1 MTINKDVFES
11 TKKRLIKIN
20 MVAVV
25 CFMALL
31 MLCTF
36 MYFRGV
42 TFKSIDEDMT
52 AELKYVIGMI
62 EKRDFL
68 SEINSPIR
76 LINPKDMVY
85 IYEDGDIKY
94 YTENEYFDSLIP
106 EGDSNGKE
114 GFSNYSTRGYSFR
127 ELNIDIGNY
136 RIQIIRNIDS
146 EINSIKQLI
155 YILLSLGLL
164 AFIFVYMIA
173 VYLTKKAL
181 IPIENAWNEQAKFI
195 QDASHEL
202 RTPIAIVSSKLE
214 SILKK
219 PESTINDEAES
230 IAAAM
235 KETRR
240 LKKMVNDLLALT
252 KGDGVVKVNKEEFDL
267 VDMISE
273 ITEDYFDIA
282 EFQEKEF
289 EFNAD
294 LDNIDIYT
302 DKNMLKQLL
311 LIFIDNAFKYTESGD
326 KISIDI
332 EENNEKVTINII
344 DTGIGIKEEDIPH
357 LFDRF
362 FRSNNVRNRDIDGSG
377 IGLSIASVLSG
388 HIGADIS
395 VKSKFEE
402 GSTFSINMK
411 KGIKIRKSQ
420 DV

>member
-1 MTINKDVFES
+1 
-11 TKKRLIKIN
+11 
-20 MVAVV
+20 
-25 CFMALL
+25 
-31 MLCTF
+31 
-36 MYFRGV
+36 
-42 TFKSIDEDMT
+42 
-52 AELKYVIGMI
+52 
-62 EKRDFL
+62 
-68 SEINSPIR
+68 
-76 LINPKDMVY
+76 
-85 IYEDGDIKY
+85 
-94 YTENEYFDSLIP
+94 
-106 EGDSNGKE
+106 
-114 GFSNYSTRGYSFR
+114 
-127 ELNIDIGNY
+127 
-136 RIQIIRNIDS
+136 
-146 EINSIKQLI
+146 
-155 YILLSLGLL
+155 
-164 AFIFVYMIA
+164 MIA

-395 VKSKFEE
+395 VKSKFGE